1 MRDFKFLTNN
11 KRIYFEGREVVYVGY
26 LIYNPTSFDAIRRI
40 RLRDDGGRIDQIEID
55 ADHPLWN
62 QVIGMEFYSI

>member
-1 MRDFKFLTNN
+1 MREFKFLTGN

-26 LIYNPTSFDAIRRI
+26 LIYEPTSFDVIRRV
-40 RLRDDGGRIDQIEID
+40 RLRDQGGRIDQIEID

-62 QVIGMEFYSI
+62 QVMGMEGYSI

>member
-1 MRDFKFLTNN
+1 MREFKFLTNN

-40 RLRDDGGRIDQIEID
+40 RLRDDGGRIDQEEID
-55 ADHPLWN
+55 GDHPLWN
-62 QVIGMEFYSI
+62 EFVGIDYYSI

>member
-1 MRDFKFLTNN
+1 MREFKFLTNN